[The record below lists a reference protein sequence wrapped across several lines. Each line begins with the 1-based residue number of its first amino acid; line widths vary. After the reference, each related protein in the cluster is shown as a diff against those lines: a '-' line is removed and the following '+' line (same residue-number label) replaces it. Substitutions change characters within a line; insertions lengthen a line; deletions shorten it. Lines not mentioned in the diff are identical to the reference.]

1 MKEVILEIKKEHG
14 GIEVADILKEKRA
27 ELVGGVDSGYFS
39 VTRTGL
45 TKEYYQNTSYTTVGL
60 ASGGI
65 YLDPSRS
72 KDPNFLSVV
81 KEFIAGLVGSD
92 IAKKEKTVQ
101 PEITTEKSLKK
112 LVGAVVS
119 SSVEEH
125 VSSKGSSQTFSQK
138 PRSSSQSQVLN
149 NINHA

>member
-1 MKEVILEIKKEHG
+1 MQLLQLS
-14 GIEVADILKEKRA
+14 LKPFR
-27 ELVGGVDSGYFS
+27 VSY
-39 VTRTGL
+39 
-45 TKEYYQNTSYTTVGL
+45 TKEYYQNTRYTTVGL

-101 PEITTEKSLKK
+101 GEITTEKSLKK

-119 SSVEEH
+119 SSVEGH
-125 VSSKGSSQTFSQK
+125 ISSKGSSQTFSPK
-138 PRSSSQSQVLN
+138 PRSSNQSQV
-149 NINHA
+149 AK

>member
-1 MKEVILEIKKEHG
+1 LGKWT
-14 GIEVADILKEKRA
+14 R
-27 ELVGGVDSGYFS
+27 GYFS

-65 YLDPSRS
+65 YLDPARA
-72 KDPNFLSVV
+72 KNPNFLSVV

-92 IAKKEKTVQ
+92 IAKKEKAVQ
-101 PEITTEKSLKK
+101 TEKNLKK
-112 LVGAVVS
+112 LVGEVVS

-125 VSSKGSSQTFSQK
+125 VSGKRSSQIFTPKS
-138 PRSSSQSQVLN
+138 RSSSQSPILK
-149 NINHA
+149 

>member
-1 MKEVILEIKKEHG
+1 M
-14 GIEVADILKEKRA
+14 ADILKEKRA

-101 PEITTEKSLKK
+101 GEITTEKSLKK
-112 LVGAVVS
+112 LVVEVVS
-119 SSVEEH
+119 SSVEGH
-125 VSSKGSSQTFSQK
+125 ISSKGSSQTFSQK
-138 PRSSSQSQVLN
+138 PRSSSQSQV
-149 NINHA
+149 AK

>member
-1 MKEVILEIKKEHG
+1 LKEVILEIKKEHG

-101 PEITTEKSLKK
+101 GEITTEKSLKK

-119 SSVEEH
+119 SSVEGH
-125 VSSKGSSQTFSQK
+125 ISSKGSSQTFSQK
-138 PRSSSQSQVLN
+138 PRSSSQSQV
-149 NINHA
+149 AK

>member
-1 MKEVILEIKKEHG
+1 
-14 GIEVADILKEKRA
+14 VADILKEKRA

-65 YLDPSRS
+65 YLDSSRS

-101 PEITTEKSLKK
+101 GEITTEKSLKK
-112 LVGAVVS
+112 LLVEVVS
-119 SSVEEH
+119 SSVEGH
-125 VSSKGSSQTFSQK
+125 ISSKGSSQTFSPK
-138 PRSSSQSQVLN
+138 SRSSSQSQV
-149 NINHA
+149 AK

>member
-1 MKEVILEIKKEHG
+1 
-14 GIEVADILKEKRA
+14 
-27 ELVGGVDSGYFS
+27 VDSGYFS

-101 PEITTEKSLKK
+101 GEITTEKSLKE

-119 SSVEEH
+119 SSVEGH
-125 VSSKGSSQTFSQK
+125 ISSKGSSQTFSQK
-138 PRSSSQSQVLN
+138 PRSSSQSQV
-149 NINHA
+149 AK